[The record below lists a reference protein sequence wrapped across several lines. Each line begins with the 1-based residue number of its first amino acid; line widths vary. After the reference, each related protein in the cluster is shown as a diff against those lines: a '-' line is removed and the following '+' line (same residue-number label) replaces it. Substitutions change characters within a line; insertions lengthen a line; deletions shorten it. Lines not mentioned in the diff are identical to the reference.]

1 MSDFMVDNRRKKVA
15 LSRRIIRIVD
25 IIRRDDYFRVMTM
38 GIRLLLLLV
47 AFKFL
52 GG

>member
-1 MSDFMVDNRRKKVA
+1 MVDNRRKKVA
-15 LSRRIIRIVD
+15 LSRRIL
-25 IIRRDDYFRVMTM
+25 RREDYFRVMTM